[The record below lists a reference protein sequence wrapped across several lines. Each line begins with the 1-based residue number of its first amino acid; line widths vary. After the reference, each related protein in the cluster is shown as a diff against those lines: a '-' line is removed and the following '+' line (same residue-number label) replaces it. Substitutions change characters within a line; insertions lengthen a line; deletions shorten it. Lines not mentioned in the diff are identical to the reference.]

1 MDTISTIMQPK
12 NVAVISTI
20 AELSLFSS
28 IAINCKMF
36 VGDCV
41 GAEVGFGVGEWVGL
55 QVSATSDK
63 SSMPQLVAMLFL

>member
-41 GAEVGFGVGEWVGL
+41 GAEVGFGVGVDVGEG
-55 QVSATSDK
+55 VGGGGRGMGWATSICDK
-63 SSMPQLVAMLFL
+63 